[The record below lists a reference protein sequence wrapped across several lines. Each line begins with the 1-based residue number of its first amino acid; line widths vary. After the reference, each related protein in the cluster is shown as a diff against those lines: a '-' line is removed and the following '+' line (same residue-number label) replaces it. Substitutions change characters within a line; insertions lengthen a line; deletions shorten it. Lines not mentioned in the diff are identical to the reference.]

1 MSLKLALNQ
10 QSVNALRE
18 LADNLGQVVKDIC
31 DATEELHSFAN
42 KEADRLGPHSG
53 DIDDLMKLSDKAAES
68 ISLAMK
74 DGLEIRIR
82 SLANVIESFINK
94 KRA

>member
-31 DATEELHSFAN
+31 DATEELHSFAS
-42 KEADRLGPHSG
+42 KEADRLGPHSE
-53 DIDDLMKLSDKAAES
+53 DIDNLMKLSDKAAES